1 VRRRNPRRHRERGRR
16 HGAEGYLLV
25 PHGDDGETGSET
37 LGEERREA
45 SWSWRKV
52 RKKSLVVGG
61 PWEERKDRVGIS
73 ATGRKRIGKAKW
85 AVTFGLLGPTGPAR
99 TLYGPARVTIAAVEY
114 KISFFLPF
122 S

>member
-1 VRRRNPRRHRERGRR
+1 MRRRNPRRHRERERG
-16 HGAEGYLLV
+16 HEAEGYLLI

-73 ATGRKRIGKAKW
+73 ATGRKRM
-85 AVTFGLLGPTGPAR
+85 GLKSFHPSSKTSFALLPP
-99 TLYGPARVTIAAVEY
+99 VCHY
-114 KISFFLPF
+114 KTDVIR
-122 S
+122 